1 MNRLQH
7 VSAFL
12 IQFRDAAE
20 DGSKHL
26 PGRIEHVAS
35 GRTASFESVE
45 ELPQLLLKLLRTVG
59 PLQSESPVCGESN
72 DSMRDFPERRRKIN
86 GK

>member
-12 IQFRDAAE
+12 IQFRGAAE
-20 DGSKHL
+20 DDSQQF

-35 GRTASFESVE
+35 GRTANFESIE
-45 ELPQLLLKLLRTVG
+45 ELPQLLLKLLRAVG
-59 PLQSESPVCGESN
+59 PLQIESPVCGESN
-72 DSMRDFPERRRKIN
+72 DSMREFSERRRRFN